1 MLLFDIKK
9 GNILKSVALV
19 LWINSINLR
28 TTKIPLECKMK
39 CILAVIWSV
48 VVFSQQYH
56 CYTDEDLAEALWS
69 DTNSMLRR
77 SEMNEICRF
86 LLRNGNGD
94 IGRSSNVEEVGSL
107 VQMNQFGRK

>member
-1 MLLFDIKK
+1 MW
-9 GNILKSVALV
+9 
-19 LWINSINLR
+19 WINSIKLR
-28 TTKIPLECKMK
+28 TTLIPLKCKMK

-48 VVFSQQYH
+48 VVLSQQYH

-94 IGRSSNVEEVGSL
+94 IGRTFDVKEVDSTDKKHGVCL
-107 VQMNQFGRK
+107 ERTLKVTVKL